1 MDRPATRPQPSSGW
15 CAERARAIHP
25 AMEDGLPERVK
36 TVVRALL
43 GGEGKTA
50 NEWREQILSSATG
63 GTSMPALPPELA
75 AHVERVAHSAY
86 KITDESLKQLEAQGH
101 DEDVI
106 FEVTLAAALG
116 AGLKRLRKGLAA
128 LRASATGVTA

>member
-1 MDRPATRPQPSSGW
+1 
-15 CAERARAIHP
+15 
-25 AMEDGLPERVK
+25 MEDWLPERVK
-36 TVVRALL
+36 TVVRALI

-50 NEWREQILSSATG
+50 NAWREQILGWTAG
-63 GTSMPALPPELA
+63 GASKPALPPELA

-86 KITDESLKQLEAQGH
+86 KITDEDLERLKAQGH

-128 LRASATGVTA
+128 LRASAKGVAA